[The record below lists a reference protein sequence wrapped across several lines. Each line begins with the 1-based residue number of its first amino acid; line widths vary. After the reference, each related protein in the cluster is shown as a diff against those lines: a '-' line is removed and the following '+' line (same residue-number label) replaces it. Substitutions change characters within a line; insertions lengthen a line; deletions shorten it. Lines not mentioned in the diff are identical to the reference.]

1 MDSLLAERYKVL
13 GVLGTGGFGRT
24 FVAEDIQRPGTPK
37 CVVKQLEP
45 ATKDPNVINAA
56 KRLFETEAVVLERL
70 GKHDQ
75 IPQLLAYFEQDGQFY
90 SVEEFIDG
98 HPISDELLPGR
109 QWTESKA
116 IQLLQEVLEVLA
128 FVHSQGVIH
137 QNIKPSNI
145 LRRPDGKLVLVDF
158 GAVKRMLMC
167 SDFGKETGITIAVG
181 TPGYMPTEQLQ
192 GRPQF
197 SSDIYSLGMV
207 AITAITGLNPGELE
221 DPINGEVCW
230 QNWVQVSPGLANIL
244 NKMVRYHCKERY
256 QNASDALQA
265 LNYQLYNPQHEDT
278 RRLDAAMPRTCKV
291 GRRTEVR
298 VMIARLNSL
307 GLSAHLPDWT
317 DAGDLISKKDVTQT
331 DFPLEFPIDPVTSK
345 PKPTNVFITI
355 TAPEFEIEQ
364 ASKSLYLSPENESGV
379 GTFFLTPQLRQ
390 TRARVI
396 VEVFKDEQKTILLGS
411 LTLITEVRGQQDEI
425 TQVVWQLIRLPLQ
438 RLPLPSVVI
447 DTVGYKP
454 CQLSSPS
461 PSPPLPYSAPSL
473 PPPCTAPLSVNSRT
487 GSSKVMIGVGIAA
500 AILLPILLFVG
511 GLLLDQNSHAPE
523 PDTHSEPVIPR
534 PSK

>member
-221 DPINGEVCW
+221 DPING
-230 QNWVQVSPGLANIL
+230 
-244 NKMVRYHCKERY
+244 
-256 QNASDALQA
+256 
-265 LNYQLYNPQHEDT
+265 
-278 RRLDAAMPRTCKV
+278 
-291 GRRTEVR
+291 
-298 VMIARLNSL
+298 
-307 GLSAHLPDWT
+307 
-317 DAGDLISKKDVTQT
+317 
-331 DFPLEFPIDPVTSK
+331 IDPVTSK